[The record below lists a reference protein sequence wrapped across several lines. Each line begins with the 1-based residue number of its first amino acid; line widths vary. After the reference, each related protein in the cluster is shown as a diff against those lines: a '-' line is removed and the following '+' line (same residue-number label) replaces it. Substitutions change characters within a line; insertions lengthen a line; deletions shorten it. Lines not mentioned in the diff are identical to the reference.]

1 MNISIIIAQAEHF
14 KYAQEI
20 YTIELSALLRGMV
33 QKRTPEYIQ
42 KRWKTKM
49 QLLH

>member
-20 YTIELSALLRGMV
+20 WYYRTVGLIKEEL